1 MNIVDVERPDGVIVQ
16 VGGQTPLNLADRLH
30 AAGVPIIGTTPDSI
44 DLAEDRKRFGALL
57 AELKIPCPD
66 NSSVTSA
73 EEAQAVASTIGYP
86 IVVRPSFVLGG
97 RAMAI
102 VYDDESLDEYMRT
115 AVDASPEKPILID
128 KFLERAAE
136 IDVDA
141 LSDETAVVIAGIQE
155 HIEEA
160 GIHSGDSSSVLPAQK
175 IAAEHLETIQHYTR
189 LLARALKVVGL
200 MNIQFAIKDDRVY
213 VLEVNPR
220 ASRTVPFVAKATGV
234 PIAKI
239 ASLVMAG
246 ENTLAEFNLPD
257 ILPVPRIFVKSPVFP
272 FKKFAGVDPIL
283 GPEMHSTGEVM
294 GVGTTFGEAYGK
306 AMEGSGLMMP
316 LAGKAFI
323 SVNSDDKGQA
333 VVLARR
339 LSKLGF
345 DLVATYGTA
354 IRLREVGLACES
366 VFKVNEGRPNIADL
380 IMQGEIALIINTPLG
395 KTSHYDEKAIR
406 KAALQFNVP
415 CVTTITGA
423 EALVEAI
430 GTKKTEKHVTVRSL
444 QEIHAPKH
452 RQVEL
457 TA

>member
-1 MNIVDVERPDGVIVQ
+1 VQ
-16 VGGQTPLNLADRLH
+16 FGGQTPLNLADRLH
-30 AAGVPIIGTTPDSI
+30 EAGVPIIGTSPDSI

-57 AELKIPCPD
+57 AELKIPCPE

-73 EEAQAVASTIGYP
+73 EEAKVVANKIGYP

-102 VYDDESLDEYMRT
+102 VYDEQSLDEYMRS

-136 IDVDA
+136 FDVDA
-141 LSDETAVVIAGIQE
+141 LADDTAVVIAGIQE

-175 IAAEHLETIQHYTR
+175 IAAEHLETIAHYTR
-189 LLARALKVVGL
+189 SLAKALRVKGL
-200 MNIQFAIKDDRVY
+200 MNIQFAIQDDRVY
-213 VLEVNPR
+213 VIEVNPR

-246 ENTLAEFNLPD
+246 ERTLADFGLPD
-257 ILPVPRIFVKSPVFP
+257 VLPVPQVFVKSPVFP

-294 GVGTTFGEAYGK
+294 GVGSTFGEAYGK
-306 AMEGSGLMMP
+306 AMEGAGLTLP
-316 LAGKAFI
+316 LTGKAFI
-323 SVNSDDKGQA
+323 SVNSADKGQA

-339 LSKLGF
+339 LNKLGF
-345 DLVATYGTA
+345 ELVATYGTA
-354 IRLREVGLACES
+354 NRLKEVGLACET

-380 IMQGEIALIINTPLG
+380 IMQGDIALIINTPLG
-395 KTSHYDEKAIR
+395 KTSFYDEQAIR

-430 GTKKTEKHVTVRSL
+430 ATRKMQGFVSVRSL
-444 QEIHAPKH
+444 QEIHSH
-452 RQVEL
+452 RHRGAEIGRL
-457 TA
+457 IHT